1 MAETATVPV
10 AGTWYRHVPAG
21 AAPMPGRP
29 APDGRWQRGEH
40 VAGLYLAQDR
50 DTVWAE
56 WYRALAE
63 LGEPPDSRLPR
74 DLWRFRVALEQ
85 VADVSAPA
93 ALRAL
98 GLPDMLPDRSQWP
111 ALPGRRGKARPG
123 RVSGRA
129 VSLERASHRAVPVR
143 VRNRGGLHRHNA
155 GRASRASSGRA
166 RAAARHAHLNAARA
180 ANAALQSRT

>member
-10 AGTWYRHVPAG
+10 AGTSYRHVPAG

-29 APDGRWQRGEH
+29 APDGRWQRGEQ

-111 ALPGRRGKARPG
+111 RFEGRRGRARPG
-123 RVSGRA
+123 RVSGGA
-129 VSLERASHRAVPVR
+129 VSLERASHRSVHVR
-143 VRNRGGLHRHNA
+143 VGDRGGLHRHNA
-155 GRASRASSGRA
+155 GRASQASSGRA
-166 RAAARHAHLNAARA
+166 RAAARYADLNAARA

>member
-10 AGTWYRHVPAG
+10 AGTWCRHVPAG

-29 APDGRWQRGEH
+29 PPDGRWQRGEQI
-40 VAGLYLAQDR
+40 AGLYLAQDR

-63 LGEPPDSRLPR
+63 LDAPPNSRLPR

-85 VADVSAPA
+85 VADMSAPA

-111 ALPGRRGKARPG
+111 RFQDAGARLAQERFRAGCFARARVPPGCACACSQPR
-123 RVSGRA
+123 
-129 VSLERASHRAVPVR
+129 RASPA
-143 VRNRGGLHRHNA
+143 
-155 GRASRASSGRA
+155 
-166 RAAARHAHLNAARA
+166 
-180 ANAALQSRT
+180 

>member
-29 APDGRWQRGEH
+29 APDGRWQRGEQ

-111 ALPGRRGKARPG
+111 RFQDAGARLAQEGFRAVLFRSSARPTG
-123 RVSGRA
+123 LCLCVFATEEGFTG
-129 VSLERASHRAVPVR
+129 VTPVE
-143 VRNRGGLHRHNA
+143 L
-155 GRASRASSGRA
+155 SRASSGRA

-180 ANAALQSRT
+180 ANAAPQSRT